1 MKMRLA
7 YQGNAAFSS
16 PRSGQSAAR
25 NPLDLVAPLR
35 GLLDIAAHWRRRRI
49 ERRAMLRLDDHLL
62 RDIGIDRM
70 QVEKMAARPFWRA

>member
-16 PRSGQSAAR
+16 PRPGQSAAR
-25 NPLDLVAPLR
+25 NPVAPLR

-49 ERRAMLRLDDHLL
+49 ERRAMLRLDDHML
-62 RDIGIDRM
+62 RDIGLDRM
-70 QVEKMAARPFWRA
+70 QVEEMAARPS